1 MKHLTPVFVLLLAV
15 AAIGCKTAPQT
26 APEVMPDTLPQLG
39 DHIAS
44 PSGQNL
50 EFEEMMLRLAPMRA
64 VYVGES
70 HNNDY
75 HHNLQ
80 FEVVKAM
87 YAQNPNLMIS
97 MEMFQR
103 PYQAGLDRFIAG
115 EIDETAFLKETEY
128 FTRWKWDYRYYRPI
142 LLFAREHGLKVIAAN
157 SPKELNRKV
166 SRGGGLDAL
175 AEEDYEF
182 VAKDIDLT
190 DEAHREAVMGIFK
203 GHPMMPGFDMDAF
216 YASQCVWEDT
226 MAESTA
232 RALDANP
239 GYRIV
244 FFAGNFHTQRF
255 SVPVR
260 AERRGAKPYSIV
272 AGVDLDLS
280 RPQMPISEMISD
292 GLADFLVFTPPAPAK
307 APSPKIGVM
316 LDQKA
321 EGPGILVTGVTPDS
335 IAGLAGVQKDDR
347 IVALSG
353 APIATLED
361 LQIALALHTEPQGT
375 IEVNRG
381 GETMSLV
388 FDLRWARP

>member
-1 MKHLTPVFVLLLAV
+1 MKHLTTAFVLLLAV
-15 AAIGCKTAPQT
+15 AAIGCKTAPQA
-26 APEVMPDTLPQLG
+26 APEGTSNTLPRLG

-44 PSGQNL
+44 PSGQSL
-50 EFEEMMLRLAPMRA
+50 DFTEMMRRLAPMRA

-75 HHNLQ
+75 HHNVQ
-80 FEVVKAM
+80 FLVVKAM
-87 YAQNPNLMIS
+87 YAQNPKLMIS

-103 PYQAGLDRFIAG
+103 PFQDGLDRFVAG
-115 EIDETAFLKETEY
+115 EIDETTFLKETEY

-157 SPKELNRKV
+157 SPKELNQKV

-182 VAKDIDLT
+182 VARDIDLT
-190 DEAHREAVMGIFK
+190 DEAHREATMGVFK

-232 RALDANP
+232 RALEANP

-255 SVPVR
+255 SVPGR
-260 AERRGAKPYSIV
+260 AARRGAKPYAIV

-280 RPQMPISEMISD
+280 RPQAPISEMISD
-292 GLADFLVFTPPAPAK
+292 GLADFLVFTKPAPAK
-307 APSPKIGVM
+307 APSPKLGVM

-321 EGPGILVTGVTPDS
+321 EGPGILVMGVTPYS

-347 IVALSG
+347 IVGLSG

-381 GETMSLV
+381 GETMSFV
-388 FDLRWARP
+388 FDLRWDRP